1 MQEAQRF
8 GRILRSK
15 KDSLSEYN
23 AFFYT
28 IVSKNTEEMK
38 YSSKRHRFL
47 VDQGYYFNV
56 ITKLEEIFDNKSK
69 EEIEKDIKDLNKS
82 ICNDYKERTL
92 KLIKENNIVK
102 NDYNDELDSMEFLKN
117 EDEDNIIKNEN

>member
-1 MQEAQRF
+1 MN
-8 GRILRSK
+8 IMH
-15 KDSLSEYN
+15 
-23 AFFYT
+23 FFT
-28 IVSKNTEEMK
+28 IASKNTEEMK